1 MCAGLLKTAALRG
14 TSKDVQTDERTAYSF
29 DMSQACTEQ
38 LLQWVY
44 PPLYPL
50 HDTSTPWGK
59 PDESGRCVLARSLL
73 LLLK

>member
-1 MCAGLLKTAALRG
+1 MRAGLLKTAALRG

-59 PDESGRCVLARSLL
+59 PDESGR
-73 LLLK
+73 